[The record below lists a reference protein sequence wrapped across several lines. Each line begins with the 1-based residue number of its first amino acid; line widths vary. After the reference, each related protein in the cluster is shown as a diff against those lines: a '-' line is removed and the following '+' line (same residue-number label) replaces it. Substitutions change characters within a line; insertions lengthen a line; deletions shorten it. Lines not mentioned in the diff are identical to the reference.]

1 MKFVDPDGNAHF
13 SKSDLAGTENVPGFI
28 KWLLSLKIFDL
39 LNLEL
44 KHEHLFFDDG
54 SGYNLGW
61 SWGDYVC
68 NDKETAKYKRRLV
81 YYDDALMRK
90 AASLLPETSQK
101 VKTDRGKAKYSL
113 AGGLL
118 NNIII
123 SFDPT
128 MKNKVGHKD
137 LRKNNCQDYASK
149 LRHEYYKL
157 YWKLTP
163 QERKEIRIRK
173 REIEREWRHG
183 SK

>member
-1 MKFVDPDGNAHF
+1 M
-13 SKSDLAGTENVPGFI
+13 
-28 KWLLSLKIFDL
+28 
-39 LNLEL
+39 
-44 KHEHLFFDDG
+44 FFDDG

-61 SWGDYVC
+61 SWGDYVF

-81 YYDDALMRK
+81 YYDAALMRK

-137 LRKNNCQDYASK
+137 LRKISA
-149 LRHEYYKL
+149 L
-157 YWKLTP
+157 
-163 QERKEIRIRK
+163 
-173 REIEREWRHG
+173 
-183 SK
+183 